1 MQSPGSGSA
10 ELCTSVQTHCL
21 SFTYPGIGKQ
31 TRALSCRIAASE
43 SNSSFH
49 RQLLLP
55 TDGRP
60 LAGMAPVV
68 SDLTLSVP
76 RGSSCL
82 LIGPNGAGKTTFLK
96 ILGGKHMVPETAV
109 RVLGQPPF
117 HATSLTADGRLAYLG
132 GNWERDIAFAGYSV
146 PLQVPLFA
154 PPKLKCCCGMT
165 QHYMLV
171 TAKLSQHISIRMN
184 CFTKHTLLTQL
195 QGDFP
200 ASKMLNGFPGV
211 DPVRRAKLMEVLD
224 INPDWRMHT
233 VSDGQRRR
241 VQICLGL
248 LKPFDVLLL
257 DEITV
262 DLDVLGRADLM
273 QFLKEECEQRG
284 ATIIYVGCLSRC
296 IPHQS

>member
-1 MQSPGSGSA
+1 M
-10 ELCTSVQTHCL
+10 QTHCL

-31 TRALSCRIAASE
+31 TRALSCRIAAS
-43 SNSSFH
+43 NSSFH
-49 RQLLLP
+49 RQLLLL

-154 PPKLKCCCGMT
+154 HVNSPAKLQYCCGMI
-165 QHYMLV
+165 QSQCLCCN
-171 TAKLSQHISIRMN
+171 AQHISIRIN

-211 DPVRRAKLMEVLD
+211 DPARRAKLMEVLD

-284 ATIIYVGCLSRC
+284 ATIIYVGCLSYC
-296 IPHQS
+296 ISHQS